1 MTMPATCLRCGAPL
15 APEQP
20 PARPCPAC
28 LLAAASVDSRHGSP
42 NTAPLAPSP
51 AELAPLFPQ
60 LEIRE
65 KLGQGGMGVVYRARQ
80 KELDRE
86 VALKL
91 LLGAPSRDPG
101 LAERFLREAR
111 ALARLSHPNI
121 VAVYDFG
128 RTGEHLWLL
137 LEFVE
142 GENLRQAQTRGKLAP
157 ERALA
162 LVGEVCS
169 ALQYAHDQGVVHRD
183 IKPENLLVDRAG
195 HVKIADFGLAK
206 LLSAAQ
212 DGARLTR
219 DSQAM
224 GTPQY
229 MAPEQIE
236 RPLAVD
242 HRADI
247 YSLGVVFYELL
258 TGELPLGRFA
268 PPSRKVVIDVR
279 LDGIVLKALE
289 KEPEQRYQRAGQVR
303 TEVENVVSTPAAPAS
318 VETPVAAPARRQRSA
333 LFWIAVLAGVLLA
346 LFLPLACLATL
357 FLGTRAR
364 TAATSQHDRAIEMQ
378 MNAEL
383 QRRQAQAAAQ
393 PTAAPEKAD
402 PK

>member
-1 MTMPATCLRCGAPL
+1 MTMPATCVRCGAPL

-20 PARPCPAC
+20 STRPCPAC
-28 LLAAASVDSRHGSP
+28 LLASVRSGFSPPAAP
-42 NTAPLAPSP
+42 ATPPTP
-51 AELAPLFPQ
+51 AELAAHFPQ
-60 LEIRE
+60 LEIKE
-65 KLGQGGMGVVYRARQ
+65 LLGQGGMGVVYRARQ
-80 KELDRE
+80 KELERD

-91 LLGAPSRDPG
+91 LFGSPTGDAG
-101 LAERFLREAR
+101 LEERFLREAR
-111 ALARLSHPNI
+111 ALARLTHPNI

-128 RTGEHLWLL
+128 RAGEHLWLL

-142 GENLRQAQTRGKLAP
+142 GENLRQAQARGRLAP
-157 ERALA
+157 ERALV

-183 IKPENLLVDRAG
+183 IKPENLLIDRTG

-206 LLSAAQ
+206 LLTAAP

-219 DSQAM
+219 DTQTM

-268 PPSRKVVIDVR
+268 APSRKVEIDVR
-279 LDGIVLKALE
+279 LDGVVLKALE
-289 KEPEQRYQRAGQVR
+289 KEPEQRYQRAAEVR
-303 TEVENVVSTPAAPAS
+303 TEVEDIVNTPAPAAS
-318 VETPVAAPARRQRSA
+318 VPAPRRVPTFVWVALIVALLLFPMACFAGFLLIGAPAR
-333 LFWIAVLAGVLLA
+333 V
-346 LFLPLACLATL
+346 
-357 FLGTRAR
+357 
-364 TAATSQHDRAIEMQ
+364 
-378 MNAEL
+378 
-383 QRRQAQAAAQ
+383 QADTPSSVPQDN
-393 PTAAPEKAD
+393 ER
-402 PK
+402 